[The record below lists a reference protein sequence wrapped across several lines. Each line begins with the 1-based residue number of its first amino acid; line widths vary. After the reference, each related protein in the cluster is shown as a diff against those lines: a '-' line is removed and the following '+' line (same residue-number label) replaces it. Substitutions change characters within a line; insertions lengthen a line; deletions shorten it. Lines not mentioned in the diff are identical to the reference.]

1 MGDADWG
8 VLDGVLRAERPAKGE
23 ALAALALVA
32 DLREDLDVAE
42 RRLIGGLRDRGVSW
56 QEIAGALGLRS
67 RQAAEQRWL
76 RLSGSAGR
84 DAAGARAERRRQRS
98 TDIAAG
104 EEVVELRAAVAA
116 LYHRLGRG
124 TALALPRRTLQAA
137 LNASPGALFDLAR
150 LAVTDLSGV
159 SLDGP
164 ASAALDR
171 VRGLTALR
179 KSSKT

>member
-1 MGDADWG
+1 MSEADRAA
-8 VLDGVLRAERPAKGE
+8 LDGVLRAERPAKGE

-32 DLREDLDVAE
+32 DLREDLDAAE
-42 RRLIGGLRDRGVSW
+42 RRLIGGLRDQGVSW

-98 TDIAAG
+98 ADKAAG
-104 EEVVELRAAVAA
+104 EEVIELRAAVAD

-164 ASAALDR
+164 AGQALDR
-171 VRGLTALR
+171 VRRLTAPR
-179 KSSKT
+179 ESSRT